1 MFPAPKEKTRL
12 DIEIDQLVLALG
24 DHEATSVEYA
34 KIVEQLNRLMK
45 IRQENRP
52 ARVSPDT
59 WAMIGAN
66 ILGIAMITWFE
77 RGNVVTSKALGFI
90 GRVR

>member
-12 DIEIDQLVLALG
+12 DIEIDKLVLALG
-24 DHEATSVEYA
+24 DHKATSVEYE